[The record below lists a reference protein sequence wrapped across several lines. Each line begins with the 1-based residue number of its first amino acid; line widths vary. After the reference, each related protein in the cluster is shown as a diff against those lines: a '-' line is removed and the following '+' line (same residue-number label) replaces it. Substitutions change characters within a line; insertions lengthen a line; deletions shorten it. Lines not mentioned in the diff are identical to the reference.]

1 LFLFRIPHADAGPGG
16 NGINHWDVVAG
27 GGDASAYDN
36 NLSPS
41 GQSVM
46 SSGEHRFP
54 FGFQLPE
61 GRLLP
66 GSFESR
72 HGTVRYYVRVLI
84 DVPYA
89 SPLQGLKYFT
99 VVGPLIDRLDSRYNV
114 RTHNIDMC
122 GEREAHQGWE
132 SEGWAELRRARSV
145 SSNVAFVCVS
155 FRRVA
160 FK

>member
-1 LFLFRIPHADAGPGG
+1 MRVILLRPPSRISPACHARGPTLIRFLINSFSFVPHSDAGPGG
-16 NGINHWDVVAG
+16 NGINHWDVVASG

-114 RTHNIDMC
+114 RMH
-122 GEREAHQGWE
+122 AY
-132 SEGWAELRRARSV
+132 V
-145 SSNVAFVCVS
+145 ST
-155 FRRVA
+155 
-160 FK
+160 